1 MKYSNTTLRELSA
14 RYRHVLRKC
23 ALFNVAVLM
32 GVALSAPAMATEI
45 TDTIHISDGST
56 VTIAA
61 NDTVNMGENVVNKQ
75 LVLVND
81 GTVNIADGFKLSGFK
96 YTTKS
101 GSNHQDGILAVKGE
115 NAYLNIGD
123 NVTFENITWANDN
136 GGLVYVRDSIK
147 SDGSPAVVIGDNFK
161 VINVDPHNRG
171 VFTAKNGYI
180 KIGDGLFIQDD
191 ATQTQK
197 ATAIRFE
204 GAENGKIE
212 IGNNATFK
220 NLFHFIQ
227 TYSIDGTVKVGNN
240 ATFENIEIALINM
253 HSGAARNSVTIGDN
267 AKFINNTG
275 TIFQDGL
282 YVDGATGENN
292 SFTVGKNALID
303 GNKLDGVQKDGWA
316 PERHLID
323 SRTAT
328 TTVTFGDGLT
338 VSNNT
343 LASNAVFKNASTLNL
358 GSATFKN
365 NKLTADEAN
374 KAVIYNAAA
383 GVLNLSGDMTF
394 TGNTADFDIVND
406 GVMNISGDVTL
417 NLQHGI
423 SSANGSVVF
432 KANSSLTTALN
443 TSTAMFVVKS
453 AEIESNAKLNLII
466 DPATKDGKYAFI
478 TAADG
483 ITGAFSSVL
492 EKNAL
497 YDITMDADGF
507 VDIKGQSKEAIIEN
521 IVDTTGAT
529 QQEAET
535 MAAITGVKGN
545 GTAVGN
551 QIATALSEAIQ
562 LAGDSSNPAAASEA
576 AKVAKKAAETLAPT
590 NSAVSMGVASKTTAL
605 LADVTNNRLLTLSG
619 RAGGDAFVGGGLWV
633 QGLYNYSKQDASIGS
648 TGFEANAEGIGFGID
663 GKINDNWSVG
673 IGYGYLH
680 TDAEAGEKDL
690 KVNEHNIFVYGEYH
704 PNNFYVN
711 GMLKYGFAQYDEEKA
726 PLGIAMKADYNVQ
739 SYAANLM
746 TGYHFDAGF
755 APEAGLRYIY
765 LNQDKYF
772 DGAQDIKTDNND
784 VLTAIAGLKYT
795 KDFTRRDWTFR
806 PELSAMMTYD
816 IFSSDTD
823 AMVNVIG
830 GGSYQVSGKRLHRLG
845 TELGVGMKASVSDID
860 INVEYKAGL
869 REDYQ
874 SHTGMVRAKYN
885 F

>member
-23 ALFNVAVLM
+23 ALFNIAVLM
-32 GVALSAPAMATEI
+32 GVALSAPATAATI
-45 TDTIHISDGST
+45 TNRIVVDSGETTISAGDIVT
-56 VTIAA
+56 VTETTAGAA
-61 NDTVNMGENVVNKQ
+61 YVKNSKLIVENNVVFQNNPNHGLFATGTAEVTLKDGVKFIGNKAQ
-75 LVLVND
+75 QGAAFHLEANTSLVGGN
-81 GTVNIADGFKLSGFK
+81 
-96 YTTKS
+96 
-101 GSNHQDGILAVKGE
+101 
-115 NAYLNIGD
+115 
-123 NVTFENITWANDN
+123 NITLQNNESAGNYTAYMLGN
-136 GGLVYVRDSIK
+136 ASF
-147 SDGSPAVVIGDNFK
+147 GDNFK
-161 VINVDPHNRG
+161 VINNKARYA
-171 VFTAKNGYI
+171 FFISNGANI
-180 KIGDGLFIQDD
+180 SFGDGFTIKQEADFQADKLRGIEIDGNSEDSLTFANNVLFENLGR
-191 ATQTQK
+191 AF
-197 ATAIRFE
+197 AI
-204 GAENGKIE
+204 NSNKSIT
-212 IGNNATFK
+212 IGNNAQFINTEEVFDILGENSTVLVGDNALFSKGKTVALQISDKDSSITVGKGAIFK
-220 NLFHFIQ
+220 DANTEGEASHLINNTGKDSFI
-227 TYSIDGTVKVGNN
+227 TLKG
-240 ATFENIEIALINM
+240 ATFEN
-253 HSGAARNSVTIGDN
+253 
-267 AKFINNTG
+267 NTVEES
-275 TIFQDGL
+275 I
-282 YVDGATGENN
+282 
-292 SFTVGKNALID
+292 
-303 GNKLDGVQKDGWA
+303 
-316 PERHLID
+316 
-323 SRTAT
+323 
-328 TTVTFGDGLT
+328 
-338 VSNNT
+338 
-343 LASNAVFKNASTLNL
+343 
-358 GSATFKN
+358 
-365 NKLTADEAN
+365 
-374 KAVIYNAAA
+374 IYN
-383 GVLNLSGDMTF
+383 GTESVLNLSGDMTF

-478 TAADG
+478 TATDG

-507 VDIKGQSKEAIIEN
+507 VDIKAQSKEVTVEN

-590 NSAVSMGVASKTTAL
+590 NSAVSMGIASKTTAL

-633 QGLYNYSKQDASIGS
+633 QGLYNYSKQDASTGS

-663 GKINDNWSVG
+663 GKINEDWSVG
-673 IGYGYLH
+673 VGYGYLH

-746 TGYHFDAGF
+746 TGYHFDTGF

-784 VLTAIAGLKYT
+784 VLTAIAGLKYS

-845 TELGVGMKASVSDID
+845 TELGVGMKASISDID